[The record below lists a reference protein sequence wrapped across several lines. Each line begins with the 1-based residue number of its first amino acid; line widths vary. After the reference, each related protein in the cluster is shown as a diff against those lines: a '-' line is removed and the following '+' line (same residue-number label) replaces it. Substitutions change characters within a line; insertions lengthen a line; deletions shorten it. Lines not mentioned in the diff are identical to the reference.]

1 MPIKSLTAIGG
12 LYHGRHGAPL
22 LAPMM
27 HRINISQHAMQQ
39 GYVVTSLTAIGGHD
53 RQFFDKLLWG
63 LITSTVFVRC

>member
-1 MPIKSLTAIGG
+1 MPSKSLTAIGG

-27 HRINISQHAMQQ
+27 RRNISQHAMQQ

-53 RQFFDKLLWG
+53 RQFFDMLLWG
-63 LITSTVFVRC
+63 LVTSMVFVRC